1 MILSLMEDTNG
12 TTVWDAIVTRKSV
25 RNFEDVPVEEEKLT
39 RCLEA
44 ARLAPSWANKQCWS
58 FVVVQGRQ
66 NVENLGIVPINIK
79 NAPALIVACG
89 DPEKSGNMDEK
100 PYFMVDVAIAVEH
113 IILEAWEQG
122 LGTVWVGGF
131 RESKVRTALG
141 IPENIK
147 VVALVPIGYPAGR
160 DTIGMMLAKKIM
172 GLGNRKE
179 LKEIVHYG
187 KW

>member
-1 MILSLMEDTNG
+1 MIPSLMAETSG
-12 TTVWDAIVTRKSV
+12 TTVWDAIATRKSV
-25 RNFEDVPVEEEKLT
+25 RNFEDTPVEEEKLT

-89 DPEKSGNMDEK
+89 DPEKSGNMDGK

-160 DTIGMMLAKKIM
+160 DTTGMVLDKKIM
-172 GLGNRKE
+172 GFGNRKE
-179 LKEIVHYG
+179 LKDIVHYG

>member
-1 MILSLMEDTNG
+1 VAEGRIAS
-12 TTVWDAIVTRKSV
+12 VWDSIATRRSV
-25 RNFEDVPVEEEKLT
+25 RNFDDSPVEDEKLT

-89 DPEKSGNMDEK
+89 DPEKSGNMDGK

-113 IILEAWEQG
+113 MILEAWEQG

-160 DTIGMMLAKKIM
+160 DTIGMVLAKKIM
-172 GLGNRKE
+172 GLGDNRKE

>member
-1 MILSLMEDTNG
+1 MEETSV
-12 TTVWDAIVTRKSV
+12 TTVWNAIATRRSV
-25 RNFEDVPVEEEKLT
+25 RNFEDTPVEEEKLT

-58 FVVVQGRQ
+58 FVVIQGRQ
-66 NVENLGIVPINIK
+66 NVENLGIVPMNIK
-79 NAPALIVACG
+79 NAPSLIVACA
-89 DPEKSGNMDEK
+89 DPEKSGNMDAK
-100 PYFMVDVAIAVEH
+100 PYYMVDVAIAVEH

-131 RESKVRTALG
+131 RESKVRKALG
-141 IPENIK
+141 IPENIR

-160 DTIGMMLAKKIM
+160 DTIGMSLAKKI
-172 GLGNRKE
+172 LGFGNSRKE